1 MEVNM
6 VKRRYSLFNS
16 FIQKLAS
23 SRPGSWFFAR
33 TLHHMDGFFLK
44 VSNGRMTMTHILSG
58 LPMVILTTTGAKS
71 GLPRTLPLACIR
83 DTNDPGQF
91 AVIASNWGQHHH
103 PAWYFNLKANPR
115 ATGVI
120 DGQAKKYLAHEANDD
135 EYARFWQGAMEAY
148 LGFPLYKQRAGK
160 RHIPIMVLTPE
171 GSTTP
176 AMEGS

>member
-6 VKRRYSLFNS
+6 AKRRYSLFNS

-33 TLHHMDGFFLK
+33 TLHRMDGIFLK
-44 VSNGRMTMTHILSG
+44 VSNGRMTMTHLLSG

-71 GLPRTLPLACIR
+71 GLPHTWPLACIC
-83 DTNDPGQF
+83 DPNDPKLF
-91 AVIASNWGQHHH
+91 AIIASNWGQHHH
-103 PAWYFNLKANPR
+103 PSWYFNLRANPR

-120 DGQAKKYLAHEANDD
+120 DGQVKTYLAHEANDE
-135 EYARFWQGAMEAY
+135 EYARFWQYASETY

-176 AMEGS
+176 EMERS